1 MLSAINHDAQ
11 VWRSYFANGALH
23 VENDSIRNYDPADTI
38 TYPYGIYQS
47 TLTYAYD
54 LSGRR
59 TSMSG
64 PVSQSYYYNALGLL
78 DSTTA
83 SSVSHAFVYDAAG
96 RLVARTTGTG
106 VSESR
111 AYDDD
116 DRLTQ
121 RSNNTYFET
130 RYYDARGKVTGL
142 SSSVTG
148 INSYSSDSSV
158 MLYDGFGG
166 LVVSMQNRGNPTSD
180 EWRLDALGNVQRH
193 DANRDYYAT
202 GLEADSSYYDGP
214 HLAQTFSLP
223 RDSIRSGGAPLITT
237 LTNRLPTY
245 DASGNQIGS
254 DTYAQRYI
262 STTGGTDNFDTA
274 PTGQS
279 FVRSYFDA
287 AERMRISQ
295 RTYYFVDPSSNPRER
310 TTYQEYFY
318 DALGRRIAMRSQRD
332 STCTDAGDPTPGWD
346 CAQTM
351 ERFTWDGDQLLKE
364 LRDYGKWGDSST
376 TLNGGG
382 GSGNFY
388 GQVTY
393 TYALNLFGPDVP
405 VLVASGNIGNLVP
418 QASWRGTY
426 EAGTTTSGSNVTSY
440 NWPGQQAGS
449 TSRRTRGSRPSTRT
463 AGSAAL
469 WKGRWTRAGWCMTGI
484 GTMIRVRGGLRRR
497 TQLVWRAASTCT
509 AMQARIPPTTQTHLG
524 CARYAMS
531 LKK

>member
-1 MLSAINHDAQ
+1 M
-11 VWRSYFANGALH
+11 R
-23 VENDSIRNYDPADTI
+23 
-38 TYPYGIYQS
+38 
-47 TLTYAYD
+47 
-54 LSGRR
+54 
-59 TSMSG
+59 
-64 PVSQSYYYNALGLL
+64 
-78 DSTTA
+78 
-83 SSVSHAFVYDAAG
+83 
-96 RLVARTTGTG
+96 
-106 VSESR
+106 
-111 AYDDD
+111 
-116 DRLTQ
+116 
-121 RSNNTYFET
+121 
-130 RYYDARGKVTGL
+130 
-142 SSSVTG
+142 
-148 INSYSSDSSV
+148 
-158 MLYDGFGG
+158 
-166 LVVSMQNRGNPTSD
+166 
-180 EWRLDALGNVQRH
+180 
-193 DANRDYYAT
+193 
-202 GLEADSSYYDGP
+202 
-214 HLAQTFSLP
+214 
-223 RDSIRSGGAPLITT
+223 
-237 LTNRLPTY
+237 TNRLPTY
-245 DASGNQIGS
+245 DPAGNQIGS

-393 TYALNLFGPDVP
+393 TYALNHTGPDVP

-440 NWPGQQAGS
+440 NWPGQQAGLYLAPDARIA
-449 TSRRTRGSRPSTRT
+449 TINANRWIGSLVEGKMDASGLVYDRNRYYDPS
-463 AGSAAL
+463 AG
-469 WKGRWTRAGWCMTGI
+469 RFTQQDPAGLAGGVNLYGYAGGDPANSSDPFGLCPVSMGGDGKTGTFTDC
-484 GTMIRVRGGLRRR
+484 GENDAK
-497 TQLVWRAASTCT
+497 RAASASSKTEKFVDFSAGFGDALLFGTGPYLRRKLDIEGVNTCSGWYEGGAIT
-509 AMQARIPPTTQTHLG
+509 SLVVGFARIGYAAAAKGISALAATPAAASAGRETLKSLFRLG
-524 CARYAMS
+524 VGDGFRAVDASRYTGEALRAAAGRTNPLINAYGS
-531 LKK
+531 GVAVAGGVGATGGHCH